1 MSSYTKFRATIPVA
15 AADAAFVRPIIE
27 WMLDNTERPAQ
38 LPEHELFQHE
48 RVEYVL
54 HNAAVEWFEFP
65 EPPDGTQEY
74 YRGAKTFIV
83 DDEEGG
89 FVLEVCGGINHEDG
103 VIGLFHDWISVFIDE
118 PHGHEYGWF
127 RFEGEWV
134 NSPLYVGLTPELVWE
149 DYHGAWYARSC
160 WDDSIPMHEI
170 RKANNSMY
178 G

>member
-27 WMLDNTERPAQ
+27 WMLGNTERPAQ

-127 RFEGEWV
+127 RF
-134 NSPLYVGLTPELVWE
+134 
-149 DYHGAWYARSC
+149 
-160 WDDSIPMHEI
+160 
-170 RKANNSMY
+170 
-178 G
+178 